1 MEVALNH
8 NIIPNDILNN
18 LKHQIILPRH
28 HPITY
33 LLILHNYKSN
43 HHHGRGQALA
53 LLREMY
59 WIVEAKYLF
68 GKFLSACLI
77 RKHYHSMP
85 KPQLMENLPKE
96 RIAVN
101 IQIYVNHHLL
111 LQELIVLDQLLSNNT
126 NKQEHQTI
134 TR

>member
-68 GKFLSACLI
+68 GKVLSACLI

-96 RIAVN
+96 RIAAF
-101 IQIYVNHHLL
+101 
-111 LQELIVLDQLLSNNT
+111 
-126 NKQEHQTI
+126 KPAFTI
-134 TR
+134 TRVGCFGPVTIKQNELTRASNIPR